1 LDTFHKALGCF
12 QEGMDNAKIDCMDQ
26 IYSLEDN
33 ILEKDKKDNVR
44 DADLVKTSIVVDEG
58 IFKEDTLFTKTN

>member
-1 LDTFHKALGCF
+1 
-12 QEGMDNAKIDCMDQ
+12 MDNAKIDCMDQ